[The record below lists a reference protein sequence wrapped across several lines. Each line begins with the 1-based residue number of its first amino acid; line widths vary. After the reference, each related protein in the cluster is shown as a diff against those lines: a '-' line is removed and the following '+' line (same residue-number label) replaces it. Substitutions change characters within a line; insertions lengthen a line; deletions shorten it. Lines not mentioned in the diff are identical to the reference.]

1 MGAMRAFHF
10 ASVIG
15 LSMAFLLSCGDD
27 DETGSGGATTS
38 TTTTGGST
46 TSSAS
51 TSSASSTGSGMP
63 SDITPDIT
71 TVTLGGNCMPEV
83 PADPVFGSIDVTYDN
98 AGEMFGEL
106 TITDARLEFTGI
118 DSTLTFTFD
127 LDPASSGMVGPLAS
141 MGVPHTKVVDS
152 GMGSSADSP
161 CGFCNAPA
169 TLTVT
174 WVDDVGGTAEDTY
187 EIASFQCAF

>member
-1 MGAMRAFHF
+1 MR
-10 ASVIG
+10 G
-15 LSMAFLLSCGDD
+15 LSLACVLGLSVAVLAACGDD
-27 DETGSGGATTS
+27 DETG
-38 TTTTGGST
+38 TGGGT
-46 TSSAS
+46 TATSSAS
-51 TSSASSTGSGMP
+51 TGSTASSTSATSSSTGSGTP

-71 TVTLGGNCMPEV
+71 TVTLSGSCKPEV

-98 AGEMFGEL
+98 AGETFGEL

-118 DSTLTFTFD
+118 DSTLVFTFD
-127 LDPASSGMVGPLAS
+127 LDPPTSGMVGAFSS

-152 GMGSSADSP
+152 GMGNGADNP
-161 CGFCNAPA
+161 CGFCSGPA

-187 EIASFQCAF
+187 EIASFPCAF